1 MRISDWSSDVCSSDL
16 LFALSPEL
24 EEGFSIVDGLRR
36 VFDCRSPEA
45 ADRAYAA
52 WRRELAQAKTRAYA
66 TKAKELHDK
75 WDEVR
80 QIFAV
85 FERSDALHDHL
96 MSFGTNPVE
105 SLHERD
111 KEIWQGASNSSIE
124 PKQLRLIA
132 HQGSI
137 AHSPALT
144 APTLGR
150 PPPTQKEE

>member
-36 VFDCRSPEA
+36 VFDCRIPVA

-52 WRRELAQAKTRAYA
+52 WRRELAQAKARADA

-80 QIFAV
+80 LIFAV

-105 SLHERD
+105 SLNERA
-111 KEIWQGASNSSIE
+111 KEIWQGARNSSIDLIE
-124 PKQLRLIA
+124 LRLIA
-132 HQGSI
+132 GQGYI
-137 AHSPALT
+137 AKSLDRKSTPLHSSH
-144 APTLGR
+144 
-150 PPPTQKEE
+150 